1 MNQSNATRYGEY
13 KKRMPQYASL
23 HSGRK
28 AAGHASHEGD
38 THTASLSFSG
48 TMMIKNQ
55 HGAVICDQHGTGHLG
70 DSFGGSASIRAG
82 HGSMAATGR
91 PTTQRIV

>member
-1 MNQSNATRYGEY
+1 MNVANAQRYQDY
-13 KKRMPQYASL
+13 VARMPDYATMHLS
-23 HSGRK
+23 RK
-28 AAGHASHEGD
+28 SAGHASHEGD

-48 TMMIKNQ
+48 TMIVRTGN
-55 HGAVICDQHGTGHLG
+55 GGSFEQHGTGHLG

-91 PTTQRIV
+91 PMQQRIV